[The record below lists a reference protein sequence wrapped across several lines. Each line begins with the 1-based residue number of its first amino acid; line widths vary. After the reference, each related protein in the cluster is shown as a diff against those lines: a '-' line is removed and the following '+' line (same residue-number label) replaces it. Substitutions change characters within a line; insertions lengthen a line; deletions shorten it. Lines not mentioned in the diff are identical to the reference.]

1 MVEVIALPGLAIEGQ
16 QIGAIRRRQRPPIRA
31 GGEIEQGLQV
41 TRLRLAAGS
50 LDPADALVGRV
61 EEVLDRLDRH
71 VAAALGDFQ
80 IIGLQLPELRL
91 RDDLLHLDLSNL
103 GLAVFEVVSR
113 STGPQLGE
121 FDVRPDVDGSNEI
134 HLPPHL
140 VQGRLLLLVQ
150 QQLIER
156 LVVAKVAHDV
166 VEARTQIAALISAR
180 PEIISAAR
188 FFVEHVG
195 KDAAKPTPR
204 RFVACALTG
213 RNEEIRIAGL
223 IFDQDRL
230 AWTERIIPFGLD
242 YVALVERRL
251 ALDLQ
256 LPEIELSAMR
266 RVLRIFPNQ

>member
-1 MVEVIALPGLAIEGQ
+1 M
-16 QIGAIRRRQRPPIRA
+16 
-31 GGEIEQGLQV
+31 
-41 TRLRLAAGS
+41 TRLSVAAGS
-50 LDPADALVGRV
+50 LDPADALVGAV
-61 EEVLDRLDRH
+61 EEVFDRLDRH

-80 IIGLQLPELRL
+80 VIGLQFPDLRF

-113 STGPQLGE
+113 SAGPQLGE
-121 FDVRPDVDGSNEI
+121 FDIGADINGSDEI

-140 VQGRLLLLVQ
+140 VQSRLLLLVQ

-156 LVVAKVAHDV
+156 LVVAEVAHDV
-166 VEARTQIAALISAR
+166 VEARTQIAAFIFAR
-180 PEIISAAR
+180 PEIVSAAR

-195 KDAAKPTPR
+195 KDAAKPPPR

-230 AWTERIIPFGLD
+230 ARTERIIPFGLD
-242 YVALVERRL
+242 HVVL
-251 ALDLQ
+251 
-256 LPEIELSAMR
+256 IE
-266 RVLRIFPNQ
+266 